1 MSSLP
6 ESAAARAPQALL
18 EVRDLDVG
26 FVTRDG
32 PVAAVRGLNF
42 SLQAGEVL
50 GIVGES
56 GSGKTQAAMAL
67 MGLLAEN
74 GRATGSIRFE
84 GAELIGMAD
93 ARLATLRGSRM
104 AMVFQDPMTSLN
116 PYLTIGQQMS
126 LVLRRHRPQSRAAAL
141 AECERLLATVH
152 ITDPR
157 SRLAMY
163 PHELSGG
170 MRQRVM
176 IATALLCEPALL
188 IADEPTTALDVTVQ
202 AQILV
207 LMAEL
212 RERFGTAIILI
223 THDLGV
229 AAGTCDRLLVM
240 RNGECQE
247 QGAVDEVFAEPK
259 TRYAREL
266 LAAVPRLDD
275 AVSLPEVAAGTP
287 TLAVADLAVHYPV
300 AAPALFA
307 RSRTLRALDGVSL
320 EVAPGETV
328 GVVGESGSGKSTL
341 ARAVLRLVRPPRGR
355 VCLLGREIATL
366 PEVAVRESRRDMQLV
381 FQDPLAALDPRMTIG
396 QTIAEPLQA
405 FEPALRAAEVAE
417 RVAAALR
424 QVGLDPAW
432 RNRYPHQFSGG
443 QCQRVGIARALILEP
458 KLLVCDEA
466 VSALDVTVQAQI
478 IALLLE
484 LQARLE
490 LALIFI
496 SHDLAVVRQ
505 LSHRVLVLY
514 LGKPMEIASAG
525 RLYRTP
531 RHPYTQALLAAVPI
545 PDPQRERQRVK
556 ALLTG
561 EVPSPL
567 SPPSGCPFR
576 TRCPHAIARCT
587 TEEPAL
593 RAFDGSLVACH
604 RVEELNHTT

>member
-1 MSSLP
+1 MAVLP
-6 ESAAARAPQALL
+6 ERQALATPQTLL
-18 EVRDLDVG
+18 EVRNLHVS

-32 PVAAVRGLNF
+32 SVDAVRDLAF
-42 SLQAGEVL
+42 SIQPGEVL

-67 MGLLAEN
+67 MGLLADN

-84 GAELIGMAD
+84 GEELIGMAD
-93 ARLATLRGSRM
+93 ARLASLRGARM

-126 LVLRRHRPQSRAAAL
+126 LVLRRHRPQSRSAAL
-141 AECERLLATVH
+141 AECERLLAAVH
-152 ITDPR
+152 ITDPGP
-157 SRLAMY
+157 RLAMY

-202 AQILV
+202 AQILA

-212 RERFGTAIILI
+212 RQKFGTAIILI

-247 QGAVDEVFAEPK
+247 QGLVDEVFARPQ

-275 AVSLPEVAAGTP
+275 QVALPPVGAGRAI
-287 TLAVADLAVHYPV
+287 LAVEDLAVHYPV
-300 AAPALFA
+300 AAASLFA
-307 RSRTLRALDGVSL
+307 PTRTLRALDGVSL

-341 ARAVLRLVRPPRGR
+341 ARAVLRLVRPTRGR
-355 VCLLGREIATL
+355 VCLLGRELAGL
-366 PEVAVRESRRDMQLV
+366 PETAVRESRRDMQLV

-405 FEPALRAAEVAE
+405 FEPAMPAAKLEQ
-417 RVAAALR
+417 RVSAALT
-424 QVGLDPAW
+424 QVGLEPAW
-432 RNRYPHQFSGG
+432 RNRYPTSS
-443 QCQRVGIARALILEP
+443 RA
-458 KLLVCDEA
+458 A
-466 VSALDVTVQAQI
+466 SASASAL
-478 IALLLE
+478 
-484 LQARLE
+484 
-490 LALIFI
+490 
-496 SHDLAVVRQ
+496 
-505 LSHRVLVLY
+505 
-514 LGKPMEIASAG
+514 
-525 RLYRTP
+525 
-531 RHPYTQALLAAVPI
+531 
-545 PDPQRERQRVK
+545 
-556 ALLTG
+556 
-561 EVPSPL
+561 
-567 SPPSGCPFR
+567 
-576 TRCPHAIARCT
+576 
-587 TEEPAL
+587 PA
-593 RAFDGSLVACH
+593 H
-604 RVEELNHTT
+604 